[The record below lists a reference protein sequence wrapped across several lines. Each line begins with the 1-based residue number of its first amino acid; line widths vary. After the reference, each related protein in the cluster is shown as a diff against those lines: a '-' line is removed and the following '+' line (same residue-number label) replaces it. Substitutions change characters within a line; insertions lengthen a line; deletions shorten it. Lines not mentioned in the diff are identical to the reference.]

1 MHEDQEEE
9 VWIVHNNEQT
19 YQGLILDSMATFW
32 SILLLSSPSSC
43 SPLLFISNLYS
54 LSSFLTSSSHSMTS
68 VLLKK
73 SVTDFCLNL
82 NIYIF
87 SSHSFLGC
95 GFFLLLHLDVLGG
108 LSKFPSIRYGIYVC
122 NICKILFIGFFLLH
136 QTFPPFWN
144 GVIILF

>member
-1 MHEDQEEE
+1 M
-9 VWIVHNNEQT
+9 WIVHNNEQT

-87 SSHSFLGC
+87 STASLDVVSSSSSILTSWVSSPSFPASGLVFMFVIYVKSLLSVFPPPSSFSTLLEWSHHPLLAISSMLSHS
-95 GFFLLLHLDVLGG
+95 
-108 LSKFPSIRYGIYVC
+108 
-122 NICKILFIGFFLLH
+122 
-136 QTFPPFWN
+136 
-144 GVIILF
+144 